1 MVKLSELRG
10 AIESLDRVRE
20 LIEAALGRRKAS
32 LVIRNANLVDVFLGD
47 VVEGVTI
54 VVYGEWIVHV
64 VRGDDDRY
72 IGDSTHIIDAG
83 GMYVAPGFIDAHM
96 HIESTFLTPPEL
108 CRAIV
113 PRGTTTIVA
122 DPHEIANVRGVEG
135 VLELVEA
142 SRGIPLRILFTAPSC
157 VPPRGCVGGA
167 RLSTSDVAELL
178 GRDEFVGLGEV
189 MDFDSVIEG
198 DRELL
203 ERILLAQRV
212 SKVVDGHAPGLFGDL
227 LSAYRVAGVESCHE
241 STSLAEALC
250 KARKGLWI
258 MAREGSA
265 WRDLDEVL
273 QIVTRYGLRPR
284 RLMLV
289 SDDVSALDI
298 ARRGHVDHLLRRAV
312 ELGMDPIEAIRSVT
326 LVPAEYLGL
335 RRLGGIAPGMVA
347 DIVVLTSLRDFTV
360 DTVVF
365 EGRVVARGGRLL
377 EPVKRASFSRETLNS
392 VRVADVGALDLV
404 LAPPIREGWVEALC
418 IEIVL
423 GKAVTRSSST
433 RLRVA
438 EGRLVLP
445 PDVLYVAVVDRYGRG
460 DVGRGLVRGLGEFR
474 GSIAMSV
481 AHDTHNIVVVG
492 RDPRDM
498 YAALRSV
505 VDARGGIAVAYGG
518 RALAVIE
525 LPVAGLMSL
534 DPFET
539 VVEKLRRLSDTCREL
554 GLDFDHG
561 FMSISL
567 LTLTAIPELR
577 ITERGLFDV
586 YASKYVDPFI
596 AIESA
601 PPIDCPKRG

>member
-1 MVKLSELRG
+1 LVKLSELRG
-10 AIESLDRVRE
+10 AIEGVDRVRE
-20 LIEAALGRRKAS
+20 LIEAALGRRRAS
-32 LVIRNANLVDVFLGD
+32 LVIRNASLVDVFLGD
-47 VVEGVTI
+47 VVEGVSI
-54 VVYGEWIVHV
+54 VVYGEWIVHT
-64 VRGDDDRY
+64 VRGDDEKF
-72 IGDSTHIIDAG
+72 IGSETRVIDAR
-83 GMYVAPGFIDAHM
+83 GMYVAPGFIDAHI

-122 DPHEIANVRGVEG
+122 DPHEIANVRGIEG
-135 VLELVEA
+135 VLELVES
-142 SRGIPLRILFTAPSC
+142 SRGLPLRVLFTAPSC
-157 VPPRGCVGGA
+157 VPPRGCRGGH
-167 RLSTSDVAELL
+167 RLGVEEVAKLL
-178 GRDEFVGLGEV
+178 SHDAFIGLGEV
-189 MDFDSVIEG
+189 MDFDRVVEG
-198 DRELL
+198 DEEVL
-203 ERILLAQRV
+203 EKIVEAKRLG
-212 SKVVDGHAPGLFGDL
+212 KVVDGHAPGLFGDL
-227 LSAYRVAGVESCHE
+227 LSAYCVAGVESCHE
-241 STSLAEALC
+241 SSSLAEALC

-326 LVPAEYLGL
+326 IVPAEYLGL

-347 DIVVLTSLRDFTV
+347 DLVVLTNLRDFRV

-365 EGRVVARGGRLL
+365 EGRIVARGGRLL
-377 EPVKRASFSRETLNS
+377 EPVKPPRFSRETLNS
-392 VRVADVGALDLV
+392 VRVDNASSLDLA

-418 IEIVL
+418 IEVVL
-423 GKAVTRSSST
+423 GKAVTRRASV
-433 RLRVA
+433 RLRVV

-445 PDVLYVAVVDRYGRG
+445 PNVLYVAVVDRYGRG
-460 DVGRGLVRGLGEFR
+460 DVGRGLVCGVGEFR

-498 YAALRSV
+498 HAALRSV
-505 VDARGGIAVAYGG
+505 VEAQGGIAVAYGG
-518 RALAVIE
+518 RTLAMVE

-534 DPFET
+534 EPFET
-539 VVEKLRRLSDTCREL
+539 VAEKLRNLSETCREL

-561 FMSISL
+561 FMNLSL
-567 LTLTAIPELR
+567 LTLTAIPEMR

-586 YASKYVDPFI
+586 YSSRYVDPFVY
-596 AIESA
+596 AEEV
-601 PPIDCPKRG
+601 PLIDCP